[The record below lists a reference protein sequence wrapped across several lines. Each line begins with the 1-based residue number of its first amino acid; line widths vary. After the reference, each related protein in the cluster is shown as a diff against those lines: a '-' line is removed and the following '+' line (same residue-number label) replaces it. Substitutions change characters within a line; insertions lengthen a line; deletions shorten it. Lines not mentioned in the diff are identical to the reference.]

1 MTAHIQIPLQWS
13 EKNIIWSVN
22 AAKQKIKTSSDSPGG
37 RRFCSAPPGI
47 FFAPSSPRLTCYAVK
62 GSVALLPAY
71 APLTAQVGEAL
82 GRYEDGSG
90 GQAKREKRGEKQGI
104 P

>member
-1 MTAHIQIPLQWS
+1 MEVNFFPPTRKTPQIHQGAGAFAL
-13 EKNIIWSVN
+13 
-22 AAKQKIKTSSDSPGG
+22 
-37 RRFCSAPPGI
+37 PPSL
-47 FFAPSSPRLTCYAVK
+47 FFASSSPRLTCYAVK
-62 GSVALLPAY
+62 GSVATLPAY

-90 GQAKREKRGEKQGI
+90 GQAKREKLGGKQGI